1 MMYLHIR
8 RIGLTPGPP
17 RRREEAIP
25 VISINTSSA
34 STVKMTDPSVVSL
47 CMLGVSNL
55 GTGLSGIS
63 AARPASVLSLAV
75 LPIRERNERPTK
87 ALEAVAA
94 QAQAYAAAAA
104 GVGFR
109 KQTKHHTMWAFRGPE
124 PWSDPA

>member
-1 MMYLHIR
+1 M
-8 RIGLTPGPP
+8 
-17 RRREEAIP
+17 
-25 VISINTSSA
+25 ISINTSSS

-63 AARPASVLSLAV
+63 AVRPASALSLAV
-75 LPIRERNERPTK
+75 LPVRERNERPTK

-94 QAQAYAAAAA
+94 QAQAQAYAFAA
-104 GVGFR
+104 GAGGR
-109 KQTKHHTMWAFRGPE
+109 KQTTQHHQMWAFRGPE